1 MRCDPF
7 TLKVGIFKGFKG
19 KLSLCC
25 LTTIWY
31 HNVLNVIS
39 IVTSYRVVN
48 DELFLGV
55 VIKKTLYPSDFTV
68 ARDRVPSKFT
78 KTYNTQETDICI
90 GCTTTTLHCATIFTL
105 IKPSQL

>member
-1 MRCDPF
+1 M
-7 TLKVGIFKGFKG
+7 FKEFKD

-25 LTTIWY
+25 LTTIRY
-31 HNVLNVIS
+31 KNVQNVLS
-39 IVTSYRVVN
+39 IVTRYRVVN

-78 KTYNTQETDICI
+78 KTYNTHETDICI
-90 GCTTTTLHCATIFTL
+90 GCTTTTLHCAAIFTL

>member
-48 DELFLGV
+48 DELFVGV
-55 VIKKTLYPSDFTV
+55 VLGRRCIHQTLQLHVTV
-68 ARDRVPSKFT
+68 LPGSSLKRLPHRK
-78 KTYNTQETDICI
+78 
-90 GCTTTTLHCATIFTL
+90 L
-105 IKPSQL
+105 IHR